1 VNRLGAREYYKKFSA
16 GLALE
21 KVLNRPKLDMKLA

>member
-1 VNRLGAREYYKKFSA
+1 MNRLGAREYYNKFSA

-21 KVLNRPKLDMKLA
+21 KIINRPKLDMKLA